1 VTVRPFVVTIDG
13 PAASGK
19 GTLARRV
26 ADRFRLSHL
35 DTGALYRAVALLVLD
50 QAGNPADA
58 ATAAEA
64 ARHLD
69 PQLLEDPRLR
79 GEAVSAAASVV
90 AAIPAVRRVLL
101 DLQRNFAAHPPRP
114 AKGAVLD
121 GRDIGSVVCPEADVK
136 LFITANVAERA
147 RRRAGELR
155 QGGAAAIFADVLQ
168 DLTNRDA
175 RDTERR
181 ASPLTAAPDAIVI
194 DTTTLDPDAV
204 FERAS
209 ELIVRALKE
218 KEWQQ

>member
-1 VTVRPFVVTIDG
+1 VTVRPFVVAIDG

-58 ATAAEA
+58 ATAAAA

-136 LFITANVAERA
+136 LFVTANVAERA

-155 QGGAAAIFADVLQ
+155 QGGAAAIFEDVLQ

-209 ELIVRALKE
+209 ELIVHALKE
-218 KEWQQ
+218 KEWQE